1 MNALMNN
8 FSCLLNNKHVGV
20 PVALAIGLNIA
31 QIWLP
36 ERFHDKLEKTEHV
49 LMAYGMLA
57 AANSGPKQQ
66 DISQQKATTDEKTSS

>member
-1 MNALMNN
+1 MNALTSNL
-8 FSCLLNNKHVGV
+8 SGLLNNRHVGI
-20 PVALAIGLNIA
+20 PVILAIGLNIA

-36 ERFHDKLEKTEHV
+36 EKFHDKIEETEHI

-66 DISQQKATTDEKTSS
+66 NTDEKTPSN